1 MIRTVRLVLPA
12 LALLAGCVA
21 PASHG
26 PQLLSGAGPQYPPE
40 ARAAGIEGR
49 VTVAYGISVDGRV
62 INARVVAA
70 EPAGYFEDAALA
82 AVRSWHYRA
91 ARSDGRAIAVPRVTS
106 NVDFRLDSELEYE
119 LDE

>member
-1 MIRTVRLVLPA
+1 MTRSVLSVLA
-12 LALLAGCVA
+12 AVALLAGCVA
-21 PASHG
+21 PANHG
-26 PQLLSGAGPQYPPE
+26 PQLLSGAGPQYPPQ

-70 EPAGYFEDAALA
+70 EPAGLFEEAALA
-82 AVRSWHYRA
+82 AVRSWRYRA
-91 ARSDGRAIAVPRVTS
+91 ARSQGRAVAVPQVTS
-106 NVDFRLDSELEYE
+106 NVDFRLDGELEYE